1 MTSRFCVLFFF
12 ILSSTVAHSQGSE
25 GLNKLALEDGF
36 GYKTANL
43 MLLEE
48 KLSSL
53 RHQNFQYYVP
63 KFFGVSSQAIQKF
76 IEEKLTISLHEDWL
90 EILKESGL
98 GEGAIFDQA
107 LDRQIFPDKF
117 LTGATKLETK
127 VREAFKKF
135 ANSLEESEN
144 FQSLFPDVE
153 EKKLIEALAK
163 ENENF
168 MVRSTGREDTDQ
180 LANAGG
186 NESIAFVE
194 PKLPSLVKAIGQVV
208 ASYFGERSLTQRLLA
223 GDRSLQDSPFTPVLL
238 QRMIRES
245 EKSLPR
251 VGVMFTDEPAAFQA
265 KKLNRGAFSPGTG
278 TPLIQAAYGYNGA
291 VVDSLISVDSYF
303 LKEGRVYSRILPKPF
318 RMVPPREDFMP
329 NTKELITVPALS
341 EEAVKALGS
350 LAVTLE
356 EFYEKSMDVEF
367 AIVDSSI
374 YVLQARPLVAN
385 MEAREP
391 SYLNFMNEKV
401 MSAPHAKVVP
411 VGAGGGSL
419 KLIQGKEEVV
429 FASSIKD
436 ALKAYQGRSDKRQIE
451 AILIKEMAVAT
462 SHEATEFARQLKPV
476 LSLGDQFESVSGW
489 FKEGSQK
496 FIIDVQQGRIV
507 KWQEE
512 GVFTKEALVE
522 NLYASLG
529 WIHYPIPQFLSVKQ
543 VSSTE
548 LPEEEDP
555 SNRYEMLYGDPQS
568 AELSAFWESLTT
580 REERVGV
587 ATVRN
592 LLHEVKIKSTEEARL
607 SLSKLWLWSLT
618 TLRQAITEEGYSERA
633 KSLLFEVGEVCLA
646 LANALDHRPES
657 VEYLTKRL
665 FYTHLLEVLIFQD
678 HKEKEGLAGDSVLKI
693 LKEITR
699 EKRGADVIK
708 EGASSL
714 AKLAGMVTPH
724 AFTEETKVKWISF
737 INGLEGFSPALQ
749 QNFYKELM
757 FLGDAEL
764 LVLWLNFI
772 FPSSTDTD
780 LESLIGDIQKEKLF
794 LESIKNQ
801 KNLLNQLQID
811 NFSDP
816 KTFERTWE
824 FFSENLLSPI
834 LKEGE
839 NSFLE
844 SYKKAHTLGKLAA
857 LDYLEE
863 FIATFD
869 VSIKSVTG
877 SPLFEVTQLPPKK
890 SYADVVGDET
900 LRGQQISEKKDKIFT
915 FHLMLRSYSL
925 LLSRLG
931 SSLLRIDTQ
940 DREEVLNYLSSQ
952 TFDPSQLQVSS
963 DFDVNAIVRGSSVN
977 ERRRNMPHSHEEFF
991 TWVHQDL
998 LILLSESMQR
1008 LELSFENLPQKVQ
1021 LFHEKINKIGGFVSG
1036 SQGGSSRTTLVGF
1049 RFQGQKLS
1057 FIYNYPQRNHSA
1069 RIEYEEDLKTRTS
1082 KITLHISGAG
1092 LGAGSHSRYEEIETY
1107 NLLEGIKNNIATEA
1121 FSMGSQGVE
1130 IKWQIKEEHLD
1141 AVISLLRESCSHAE
1155 STEYLDLYFKKLP
1168 KNEETFDIYLSF
1180 LRQGKVLS
1188 FFQAFIHQALE
1199 EKGSQTYKRKAFSYL
1214 SDLIKHFSHNKSLLD
1229 GLVQSRR
1236 NDMKYKPDLMEDA
1249 DFLSYLAQN
1258 LPLFFTDVVENYEKF
1273 DFTPQQKRELVTYCG
1288 IYIHNEKYETQCI
1301 KVLLE
1306 FQKTF
1311 PRYND
1316 EELVFLV
1323 LKNFN
1328 SYLFQSFPS
1337 ALFLKALD
1345 VMSSQDINI
1354 FTSKLYSILASR
1366 DVDFF
1371 FRSKVDK
1378 IFEGLM
1384 THRKMVPFIKA
1395 NSHFFFDKYRMR
1407 SLNDTEENHVHAS
1420 TLLQHFTTQSSLKE
1434 LLESA
1439 KKHWQ
1444 EKFTRKEEAQENIK
1458 ALEGERA
1465 NFSEEAQDFFENFIF
1480 YYKLIIFKDK
1490 LDAPELKGFVQKNS
1504 EALIENFKLP
1514 YIFKVF
1520 DVLPIFQVFFQLS
1533 DKPSFKG
1540 ALQEVILDIKENFPD
1555 KAESVRLIE
1564 SLSNEIKAID
1574 GSISEDL
1581 EDEEFSLDA
1590 ESPKKSDKNFK
1601 IFKKQFELF
1610 EEKFKPN

>member
-1 MTSRFCVLFFF
+1 MTSHFCVLFFF
-12 ILSSTVAHSQGSE
+12 ILSTTVAHSQVSE
-25 GLNKLALEDGF
+25 RLNKLALEDGF

-48 KLSSL
+48 RLSSL
-53 RHQNFQYYVP
+53 GNPNFKYYVP
-63 KFFGVSSQAIQKF
+63 EFFGVSSQAIQKF
-76 IEEKLTISLHEDWL
+76 IQEKLTISLHEDWL
-90 EILKESGL
+90 GILKDSRL
-98 GEGAIFDQA
+98 GEEAIFDQA

-127 VREAFKKF
+127 VREGFKKF
-135 ANSLEESEN
+135 ANSLDESEN
-144 FQSLFPDVE
+144 FQSLFPGVE

-163 ENENF
+163 ENEYF

-194 PKLPSLVKAIGQVV
+194 PKLLFLLEAIGQVV
-208 ASYFGERSLTQRLLA
+208 ASYFSERSLTQRLLA
-223 GDRSLQDSPFTPVLL
+223 GDHSLKEPPFTPVLL

-303 LKEGRVYSRILPKPF
+303 LKDGRVYSRILPKPF
-318 RMVPPREDFMP
+318 RMVPPLEDFMP

-391 SYLNFMNEKV
+391 SYLNLINEKV

-476 LSLGDQFESVSGW
+476 LSLGDQFETVSDW
-489 FKEGSQK
+489 FKDGSQK

-507 KWQEE
+507 KWEEE

-548 LPEEEDP
+548 EEDP

-568 AELSAFWESLTT
+568 AELSAFWKSLTT
-580 REERVGV
+580 REERVGI

-592 LLHEVKIKSTEEARL
+592 LLHEVKTEQSEEARL

-618 TLRQAITEEGYSERA
+618 TLREATKEEGYSERA
-633 KSLLFEVGEVCLA
+633 KSLLFELGEICLA
-646 LANALDHRPES
+646 LAHSLDHRPES
-657 VEYLTKRL
+657 IEYLTKRL

-699 EKRGADVIK
+699 EKRGANVIK

-724 AFTEETKVKWISF
+724 AFTEETKAKWISF

-772 FPSSTDTD
+772 FPSSPSGN
-780 LESLIGDIQKEKLF
+780 LESLIGDIQKEKPF
-794 LESIKNQ
+794 LENIKNQ

-824 FFSENLLSPI
+824 FFSGNLLSPI
-834 LKEGE
+834 LEEGE

-844 SYKKAHTLGKLAA
+844 SYKKADILGKLAA

-890 SYADVVGDET
+890 SYAEVAGDET
-900 LRGQQISEKKDKIFT
+900 LRGQQIAEKKDKIFT

-925 LLSRLG
+925 LLNRLG

-940 DREEVLNYLSSQ
+940 DREEVLNRLSSQ

-963 DFDVNAIVRGSSVN
+963 DFDVNAIVRGSSVS
-977 ERRRNMPHSHEEFF
+977 EYRRNMPHSHEEFF

-1021 LFHEKINKIGGFVSG
+1021 LFHKKINKIAGFVSG

-1069 RIEYEEDLKTRTS
+1069 RIEYEEDLKTMTS

-1121 FSMGSQGVE
+1121 FSMGSQGLEV
-1130 IKWQIKEEHLD
+1130 KWQVKEEHLD

-1155 STEYLDLYFKKLP
+1155 STKYLDLYFKKLP

-1188 FFQAFIHQALE
+1188 FFRAFIHQALK
-1199 EKGSQTYKRKAFSYL
+1199 EKGSQTYKRKVFSYL
-1214 SDLIKHFSHNKSLLD
+1214 SDLIKHFSHNKSLL
-1229 GLVQSRR
+1229 
-1236 NDMKYKPDLMEDA
+1236 NDVFEMTTAHIAKPDVMEDA

-1258 LPLFFTDVVENYEKF
+1258 LPLFFTEMLEKYKNF
-1273 DFTPQQKRELVTYCG
+1273 KFTPEQKRELVTYCG

-1301 KVLLE
+1301 EVLLE
-1306 FQKTF
+1306 FQNTF

-1316 EELVFLV
+1316 EELVSLV

-1328 SYLFQSFPS
+1328 VYIAKSFPS
-1337 ALFLKALD
+1337 ALFGKALD
-1345 VMSSQDINI
+1345 SMTPQDINI

-1434 LLESA
+1434 LIESA

-1444 EKFTRKEEAQENIK
+1444 EKFVRKEEAEENIK

-1504 EALIENFKLP
+1504 ETLIENFKLS
-1514 YIFKVF
+1514 YINKVF

-1533 DKPSFKG
+1533 DKPSFKE
-1540 ALQEVILDIKENFPD
+1540 ALQEVILDIKENFLD
-1555 KAESVRLIE
+1555 KVKSARLIE
-1564 SLSNEIKAID
+1564 NLSNEIKAID

-1590 ESPKKSDKNFK
+1590 ESPKTSDKNFE
-1601 IFKKQFELF
+1601 IFKKQFKLF

>member
-1 MTSRFCVLFFF
+1 MIPRFIALVFF
-12 ILSSTVAHSQGSE
+12 ILLSSVIYSKVSE
-25 GLNKLALEDGF
+25 DLNVLALDKGF

-48 KLSSL
+48 TLSSL
-53 RHQNFQYYVP
+53 ENPNFKYHMPQ
-63 KFFGVSSQAIQKF
+63 FFGVSSQAIQKLMQ
-76 IEEKLTISLHEDWL
+76 EKLEIPLHEEWL
-90 EILKESGL
+90 EILKESAL
-98 GEGAIFDQA
+98 GEELIFAQA
-107 LDRQIFPDKF
+107 LDTQIFPDKF

-127 VREAFKKF
+127 VREAFKEF
-135 ANSLEESEN
+135 ADSLPEDET
-144 FQSLFPDVE
+144 FQSLFPTAE
-153 EKKLIEALAK
+153 EKKLIETLAE
-163 ENENF
+163 ENEYF
-168 MVRSTGREDTDQ
+168 MVRSTGREDTDE

-186 NESIAFVE
+186 NESLAFVE
-194 PKLPSLVKAIGQVV
+194 PQLANLLKAIGQVV
-208 ASYFGERSLTQRLLA
+208 ASYFSERSLTQRLLA
-223 GDRSLQDSPFTPVLL
+223 RDSSLKEPPFTPVLL

-303 LKEGRVYSRILPKPF
+303 LKDGRVYSRVLPKPF

-329 NTKELITVPALS
+329 NTKEIITVPALS

-385 MEAREP
+385 MEASEP
-391 SYLNFMNEKV
+391 SYLNLINEKV

-436 ALKAYQGRSDKRQIE
+436 ALKTYQGRSDKRQIE

-476 LSLGDQFESVSGW
+476 ISLGDQFETVSDW
-489 FKEGSQK
+489 FKESTQK
-496 FIIDVQQGRIV
+496 FIIDAQQGRIV
-507 KWQEE
+507 KWEEE
-512 GVFTKEALVE
+512 GVFTREALVE
-522 NLYASLG
+522 NFYASLG

-548 LPEEEDP
+548 EDP
-555 SNRYEMLYGDPQS
+555 SNRYEMLYGDRQS
-568 AELSAFWESLTT
+568 AELSAFWKSLTT
-580 REERVGV
+580 REERVGI

-592 LLHEVKIKSTEEARL
+592 LLHEVKTESSEKASL

-618 TLRQAITEEGYSERA
+618 TLREAITEEGYSERV
-633 KSLLFEVGEVCLA
+633 KSLLFELAEICLA
-646 LANALDHRPES
+646 LAHSLDHRPES

-699 EKRGADVIK
+699 EKRGSNVIK

-724 AFTEETKVKWISF
+724 AFTEKTKAKWISF
-737 INGLEGFSPALQ
+737 VNGLDDFPLASQ
-749 QNFYKELM
+749 QNFYKELI
-757 FLGDAEL
+757 FLGEGEL

-772 FPSSTDTD
+772 FSSSPHED
-780 LESLIGDIQKEKLF
+780 LESLIGNIQKEKPF
-794 LESIKNQ
+794 LESIKRQ
-801 KNLLNQLQID
+801 KNILSQLEID
-811 NFSDP
+811 NFSNP

-824 FFSENLLSPI
+824 FFHEKLLSTV
-834 LKEGE
+834 LEERGT
-839 NSFLE
+839 SFLE
-844 SYKKAHTLGKLAA
+844 AYKNSNILGKLAA
-857 LDYLEE
+857 LDYLENL
-863 FIATFD
+863 IATFD

-877 SPLFEVTQLPPKK
+877 SPLFEVTQLPTGK
-890 SYADVVGDET
+890 SYAEVAGDKT
-900 LRGQQISEKKDKIFT
+900 LRSHQIGEKKDKIFT

-940 DREEVLNYLSSQ
+940 DREKILNYLSSE

-963 DFDVNAIVRGSSVN
+963 SFDVNAIVRGSSVN
-977 ERRRNMPHSHEEFF
+977 ERRRNMPKSHEEFF

-1036 SQGGSSRTTLVGF
+1036 SQGGSTRTTLVGF

-1069 RIEYEEDLKTRTS
+1069 RIEYEEDLKTMTS

-1092 LGAGSHSRYEEIETY
+1092 MGGGSHSRYEEIETY
-1107 NLLEGIKNNIATEA
+1107 NLLEGIKKNIPTEG

-1130 IKWQIKEEHLD
+1130 VKWQVKEEHLG

-1155 STEYLDLYFKKLP
+1155 STNSLDLYFEKLP

-1180 LRQGKVLS
+1180 LRQGKVLNS
-1188 FFQAFIHQALE
+1188 FQAFIHQALE

-1214 SDLIKHFSHNKSLLD
+1214 SDLIKHFSHNNSLLN

-1236 NDMKYKPDLMEDA
+1236 NDMKYKPYLMEDA

-1258 LPLFFTDVVENYEKF
+1258 LPLFFPDVLNHYEKF
-1273 DFTPQQKRELVTYCG
+1273 DFTHQQKRELMTYCG
-1288 IYIHNEKYETQCI
+1288 LYIREQKYVDTCI
-1301 KVLLE
+1301 DIRLNLKFWNNLQLYKD
-1306 FQKTF
+1306 Q
-1311 PRYND
+1311 
-1316 EELVFLV
+1316 ELVPLV

-1328 SYLFQSFPS
+1328 SYVFQSFPS
-1337 ALFLKALD
+1337 ALFKEALD

-1366 DVDFF
+1366 DVDISF
-1371 FRSKVDK
+1371 SLKVDK
-1378 IFEGLM
+1378 IFEELM
-1384 THRKMVPFIKA
+1384 THGKMVPFIKA
-1395 NSHFFFDKYRMR
+1395 NSHFFFRKYIMNEYDNSEKSGIRA
-1407 SLNDTEENHVHAS
+1407 LN
-1420 TLLQHFTTQSSLKE
+1420 LLQHFTAEPSFKE
-1434 LLESA
+1434 LLETA

-1444 EKFTRKEEAQENIK
+1444 EKFVKKEEAQENIK
-1458 ALEGERA
+1458 ALENGRA

-1480 YYKLIIFKDK
+1480 YYN
-1490 LDAPELKGFVQKNS
+1490 LKTN
-1504 EALIENFKLP
+1504 
-1514 YIFKVF
+1514 
-1520 DVLPIFQVFFQLS
+1520 
-1533 DKPSFKG
+1533 
-1540 ALQEVILDIKENFPD
+1540 
-1555 KAESVRLIE
+1555 
-1564 SLSNEIKAID
+1564 
-1574 GSISEDL
+1574 
-1581 EDEEFSLDA
+1581 
-1590 ESPKKSDKNFK
+1590 
-1601 IFKKQFELF
+1601 
-1610 EEKFKPN
+1610 